1 MKHYLAGLHW
11 AFEKV
16 SPTPVLLR
24 PHSEPSVSSY
34 QTDCEQLTA
43 LLNALSTD
51 WTPAAVPKDIT
62 VHSPELEN
70 CPRQ

>member
-43 LLNALSTD
+43 LLNTLSTD
-51 WTPAAVPKDIT
+51 
-62 VHSPELEN
+62 
-70 CPRQ
+70 